1 VYSRLGG
8 GVGRGILGRQGMIQ
22 IAAEAHPDGES
33 GHGRKQGSR
42 FCGGALP
49 EEAIKGPRATV
60 VREHENGVNAGRTT

>member
-1 VYSRLGG
+1 
-8 GVGRGILGRQGMIQ
+8 MIQ